1 MIHKANHVPPQIPAQ
16 SRTPSSSTQTTE
28 HNHSASVIASAGR
41 DIPYTTSHSAYRSF
55 SFSARS
61 LDSIRQSG
69 ADCKEDRI
77 ELFRTF
83 LPFPSRSNSDPRT
96 RQHLADTDNR
106 IQDLCHL
113 KLWPT
118 LNHGQR
124 DQYNS
129 ACSHTDSANPRPASS
144 ERCVNSAWKRICRKS
159 SERPQKQAQSRDN
172 GRNRVSNHPQLLLRR
187 AHAALPVSAATH
199 SSEGQRLISLLQSPS

>member
-1 MIHKANHVPPQIPAQ
+1 MSAESRSHTTAHSTQDSTSPSTLSRLASASLPFYNANCVVMGSAMIHKANHVPPQIPAQ

-159 SERPQKQAQSRDN
+159 SE
-172 GRNRVSNHPQLLLRR
+172 
-187 AHAALPVSAATH
+187 
-199 SSEGQRLISLLQSPS
+199 